1 MFNTVESINDPYEWG
16 KLADQV
22 KQGDSKDKEGDA
34 KDAEPAEVRF
44 LNNQTESQV
53 RGTLQKESD
62 SISSTIYLEHI
73 DYHIDKL
80 NQLHKKESNQGYTQ
94 QDFFNSHFIFDNVIS
109 FGISGL
115 RWNVPDCKY
124 YDILIPSLPP
134 EAFIMNMRNEPVIS
148 RHVGKT
154 YYGQANTG
162 THDYPALIHGTG
174 SFQGLDSSS
183 NGTQILRVK
192 IETTDQNGNVTSTT
206 KDITINPD
214 IYDSIG
220 NFINKITTD
229 TSNSFISSDG
239 DLDVDTFPQDSNK
252 LMITSGRSKGNSAAT
267 ISLEPSGT
275 DGNGNPV
282 NQSDFIK
289 NLFGTEAT
297 INLVNQTYET
307 GYTEVSDIS
316 FGESFSVNVP
326 TFQTPISLDF
336 NNIPIFARF
345 SDIAERKLKVL
356 DERLVQVYPK
366 NELSFE
372 NLENKYGIKRNHSMQ
387 VEKHIHFEITVQT
400 RGKPR
405 YDQ

>member
-16 KLADQV
+16 KLASQV

-34 KDAEPAEVRF
+34 KDASPTEVRF

-62 SISSTIYLEHI
+62 SKSYTIYLEHV

-80 NQLHKKESNQGYTQ
+80 NKFYKKESNQGYTQ

-134 EAFIMNMRNEPVIS
+134 EAFQMNMRNEPVIS
-148 RHVGKT
+148 RQVGRT
-154 YYGQANTG
+154 YYRQENTG
-162 THDYPALIHGTG
+162 VHEYPGLIYGTG
-174 SFQGLDSSS
+174 SFQGFTS
-183 NGTQILRVK
+183 NETQILRVT
-192 IETTDQNGNVTSTT
+192 IGTTT
-206 KDITINPD
+206 KDIQINPD
-214 IYDSIG
+214 TYDSID
-220 NFINKITTD
+220 NFTSKISND

-239 DLDVDTFPQDSNK
+239 ILDIDTYPEDSSK
-252 LMITSGRSKGNSAAT
+252 LMITSGSSKGNSAAT
-267 ISLEPSGT
+267 VILEPSGT
-275 DGNGNPV
+275 DSNDNPV
-282 NQSDFIK
+282 NPSDLIH
-289 NLFGTEAT
+289 NLFGKEAT
-297 INLVNQTYET
+297 IDLVNQTYEN

-316 FGESFSVNVP
+316 YGESFSISASFP
-326 TFQTPISLDF
+326 HTPISLDF
-336 NNIPIFARF
+336 NNIPIYARF
-345 SDIAERKLKVL
+345 SDISERKLKVL
-356 DERLVQVYPK
+356 DERLVQVYPH

-372 NLENKYGIKRNHSMQ
+372 NLENKYGISKNHSMQ
-387 VEKHIHFEITVQT
+387 VEKHIHFQISVSTK
-400 RGKPR
+400 GKPQ

>member
-22 KQGDSKDKEGDA
+22 KQGNTGGKEGET
-34 KDAEPAEVRF
+34 KDTAPAEVRF
-44 LNNQTESQV
+44 LNNQTESEV

-62 SISSTIYLEHI
+62 SKSYTIYLEHV

-80 NQLHKKESNQGYTQ
+80 NQFYKKETSQGYTQ

-134 EAFIMNMRNEPVIS
+134 EAFQMNMRNEPVIS
-148 RHVGKT
+148 RQVGRT
-154 YYGQANTG
+154 YYRQENTG
-162 THDYPALIHGTG
+162 THEYPGLIYGTG
-174 SFQGLDSSS
+174 SFQGFTS
-183 NGTQILRVK
+183 NETQILRVT
-192 IETTDQNGNVTSTT
+192 IQTTDQNGNVSQTT
-206 KDITINPD
+206 KDILINPD
-214 IYDSIG
+214 TYDSID
-220 NFINKITTD
+220 NFIINISED
-229 TSNSFISSDG
+229 NSFIDSDG
-239 DLDVDTFPQDSNK
+239 ILDIDTYTQDSSK
-252 LMITSGRSKGNSAAT
+252 LMITSGSSKGNSAAT
-267 ISLEPSGT
+267 VILDTSGT
-275 DGNGNPV
+275 DSSGHPV
-282 NQSDFIK
+282 NPSQLIK
-289 NLFGTEAT
+289 NLFGEDAT
-297 INLVNQTYET
+297 IDLVNQTYEN

-316 FGESFSVNVP
+316 YGESFSVSAS
-326 TFQTPISLDF
+326 FHTPISLDF
-336 NNIPIFARF
+336 NNIPIYARF

-372 NLENKYGIKRNHSMQ
+372 NLENKYGITRSHSMQ
-387 VEKHIHFEITVQT
+387 VEKHIHFQISVSTK
-400 RGKPR
+400 GKPQ